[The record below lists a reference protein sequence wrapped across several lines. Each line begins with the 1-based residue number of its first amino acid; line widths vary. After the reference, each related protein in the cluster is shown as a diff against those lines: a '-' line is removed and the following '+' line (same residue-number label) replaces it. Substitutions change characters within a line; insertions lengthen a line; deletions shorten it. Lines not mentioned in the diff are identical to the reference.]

1 MGGLHESR
9 ETAPGVG
16 NLLHIG
22 STISLLG
29 YDFNKQKTDLP
40 KGAA

>member
-9 ETAPGVG
+9 ETTPGVG

-29 YDFNKQKTDLP
+29 YDSNKQKTDLP
-40 KGAA
+40 NGAA